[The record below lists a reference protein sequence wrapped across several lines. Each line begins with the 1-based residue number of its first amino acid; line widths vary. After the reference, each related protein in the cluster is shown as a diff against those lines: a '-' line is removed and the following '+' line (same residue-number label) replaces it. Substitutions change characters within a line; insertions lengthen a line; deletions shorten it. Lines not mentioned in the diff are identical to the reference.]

1 MGSPEDVL
9 VTAGLARRFSRAADY
24 RAEADAIAALFAA
37 LTDRESDALQSLAEA
52 IVGMEMA
59 ESAGVTLQVKGS
71 GNTQCFWRAVAGTWR
86 DHAGRAMRTDQSP
99 CGTVITRNAPV
110 LLREPSRRF
119 PAFDFKPA
127 AYEILMVP
135 LHVDSHVIGTI
146 WAVSHRGSRAFEQ
159 EDVRLLNRLGA
170 LASVAYRF
178 ETSLLRS
185 EEGRAE
191 ATSELSTARDR
202 LRQLVEGVPLL
213 LWRASGDGQC
223 TWTSPQWTRLTG
235 QDEAASYGHGW
246 LESVH
251 PEDRDRALLA
261 WRRARR
267 TQMFELEYRLHD
279 IDAGR
284 HRWFEGRATPICDES
299 GQVVEWLGTSTDIDG
314 LKALRER
321 ERALR
326 AELHHRV
333 RNTLAVVRAIARRT
347 AASSETVDDFQMHF
361 DGRIGAF
368 ARTQWLVAGNPEAE
382 VDLETLI
389 AEELFA
395 HHANEGDQV
404 TIKGPDVRLK
414 PKTADALGLAI
425 HELTVNAVKYG
436 GLSSDQG
443 RVEVAWRIEGP
454 PASPILA
461 LTWADAAPDRPTS
474 GAARHGFG
482 SEMIERSLVF
492 DLEAT
497 TSLAIGPKGVRC
509 EIRLPLFERP
519 AIELTRPGPLG

>member
-1 MGSPEDVL
+1 MVGALEDVL
-9 VTAGLARRFSRAADY
+9 ITEELARRPSRVADY
-24 RAEADAIAALFAA
+24 RVEADAIAVLIAA
-37 LTDRESDALQSLAEA
+37 LTDPNSDVLQSLAEA

-59 ESAGVTLQVKGS
+59 ESAGVTLQVRS
-71 GNTQCFWRAVAGTWR
+71 GNQQCFWRAVAGHWR

-99 CGTVITRNAPV
+99 CGTVIARDTPV
-110 LLREPSRRF
+110 LLREPSRHF
-119 PAFDFKPA
+119 PTFDFEPA

-135 LHVDSHVIGTI
+135 LHVDSRAIGTI
-146 WAVSHRGSRAFEQ
+146 WAISHSGDRSFVE

-170 LASVAYRF
+170 LASVAYRL
-178 ETSLLRS
+178 ETALLRS

-191 ATSELSTARDR
+191 AISELSLARDK

-223 TWTSPQWTRLTG
+223 TWTSPQWTLLTG
-235 QDEAASYGHGW
+235 QDEAASQGHGW
-246 LESVH
+246 LDIVH
-251 PEDRDRALLA
+251 PDDRDRALLA

-284 HRWFEGRATPICDES
+284 HRWFQARATPICDES
-299 GQVVEWLGTSTDIDG
+299 GEVVEWLGTSTDIDD
-314 LKALRER
+314 LKALREH

-326 AELHHRV
+326 AELQHRV
-333 RNTLAVVRAIARRT
+333 RNTLAVVRSIARRT

-382 VDLETLI
+382 VDLETLV

-414 PKTADALGLAI
+414 PKTANALGLAI
-425 HELTVNAVKYG
+425 HELAVNAVKYG
-436 GLSSDQG
+436 GLSSDRG
-443 RVEVAWRIEGP
+443 RVEVVWEIEGT
-454 PASPILA
+454 PASPVLA
-461 LTWADAAPDRPTS
+461 LTWTDAAPDRPTS
-474 GAARHGFG
+474 GASRHGFG
-482 SEMIERSLVF
+482 SEMIERGLVF
-492 DLEAT
+492 DLEAA
-497 TSLAIGPKGVRC
+497 TSLTIGPKGVRC
-509 EIRLPLFERP
+509 EIRLPLFGREACGR
-519 AIELTRPGPLG
+519 THST